1 MLSIGKFF
9 RKQAAAA
16 PGVEGAAATAQ
27 SLVDQGIAAESSGRT
42 QEALQCYR
50 RAIEAEPRFAPAH
63 MNLGI
68 ALHATGELASA
79 LASHRQAIA
88 LDPGH
93 AAARYN
99 LALAC
104 LETGEFAL
112 AEEQFRE
119 AVRLRL
125 EFPEAWVGLA
135 NALEALGRDRDALG
149 ALDTASR
156 QREHYVG
163 AQFNASVLLR
173 KLGQPEAAEA
183 RLREI
188 DLSALYASA
197 DRHAELE
204 SVAAQMVRVWP
215 DYALG
220 WRSLGIVLALQQR
233 FGEAVPALEKALKG
247 APDDPQTHN
256 TLGVA
261 LQALGRPGEAESS
274 FQRAIELRP
283 EFHEAHG
290 NLGYLLA
297 GLGRPKRA
305 EACYRR
311 AIELHPEY
319 PEAHNGLGVLLQ
331 ERGLAS
337 EAEKSCREATLLRP
351 DFPHAHFNRGIALE
365 ALGRLPEAEASF
377 RRAIELDPAAYQAHT
392 NLGNVL
398 QAQRRLSEAEAA
410 YRAALEI
417 DARSAATH
425 SNLGSALRELGRI
438 EEAEES
444 FRRAV
449 ALDAGFH
456 AAHSNLLFTLNCTER
471 LSRTELFSEHREWA
485 LRHETPL
492 AAFRKPHANARD
504 PGRKL
509 RIGYVSPDFR
519 RHSVAYFIEPVL
531 AAHDRAGF
539 EVICYSNV
547 ATPDGMTQRL
557 MGLSDSARNIAAT
570 GDIDAAELVR
580 SDGIDILVD
589 LAGHT
594 SRGRLGLF
602 ALKPAPVQ
610 VTYLGYPNTS
620 GIEAMDW
627 RLTDVHADPTGEQDR
642 IHSEKLAR
650 LPETFLCFRPAKE
663 APEVQ
668 ASPHLAKGYVTF
680 GSFNVLSK
688 ITREV
693 VAVWARLLERLPSSR
708 LLMKATGLSDTRA
721 RNRML
726 GEFAQHGI
734 GAERLSIL
742 PMDGEFATHL
752 ARYHEIDIGLDPFP
766 YNGTTTTLE
775 ALWMGVPVINIA
787 GDRHSARVGASI
799 LANVG
804 LESLVARN
812 VDDYLSLA
820 VGLANDSGRLVRL
833 RETIRGLVSA
843 SPLRDEARFAR
854 ALENEYRKMWRAWCE
869 A

>member
-1 MLSIGKFF
+1 MHSIGKFF
-9 RKQAAAA
+9 RRQATGA
-16 PGVEGAAATAQ
+16 PGVEGAAPTAQ
-27 SLVDQGIAAESSGRT
+27 ALVDQGIAAEGSGRT

-50 RAIEAEPRFAPAH
+50 RAIEADPRFAPAH

-68 ALHATGELASA
+68 ALQATGDHAAA
-79 LASHRQAIA
+79 LASHRQAVA

-112 AEEQFRE
+112 AEEQFRQ

-135 NALEALGRDRDALG
+135 SALEALGRDRDALA

-204 SVAAQMVRVWP
+204 SVAAQMVRIWP
-215 DYALG
+215 HYALG

-233 FGEAVPALEKALKG
+233 FGEAVPALERALKG

-261 LQALGRPGEAESS
+261 LQALARPAEAEAAL
-274 FQRAIELRP
+274 RHAIELNP
-283 EFHEAHG
+283 AFHEAHG
-290 NLGYLLA
+290 NLGYLLT
-297 GLGRPKRA
+297 GLGRPEDA
-305 EACYRR
+305 EANYRR
-311 AIELHPEY
+311 AIELHPGY
-319 PEAHNGLGVLLQ
+319 PEAHNGLGVLLR

-337 EAEKSCREATLLRP
+337 EAEKSCREATSLKP
-351 DFPHAHFNRGIALE
+351 DYHHAHFNLGIALE

-377 RRAIELDPAAYQAHT
+377 RRAIELEPDAYRAHT

-410 YRAALEI
+410 YRTALDI
-417 DARSAATH
+417 DATSAATH
-425 SNLGSALRELGRI
+425 SNLGSALRELGRV

-444 FRRAV
+444 FRRAI
-449 ALDAGFH
+449 ALDPGFH
-456 AAHSNLLFTLNCTER
+456 AAHSNLLFTLNCTNR

-485 LRHETPL
+485 IRHETPL
-492 AAFRKPHANARD
+492 AAFRKPHGNARD

-531 AAHDRAGF
+531 EAHDRAGF
-539 EVICYSNV
+539 EVFCYSNV
-547 ATPDGMTQRL
+547 AIPDGMTRRL
-557 MGLSDSARNIAAT
+557 MGLSDSARNISAMTDAE
-570 GDIDAAELVR
+570 AAERVR
-580 SDGIDILVD
+580 SDAIDILVD

-610 VTYLGYPNTS
+610 VAYLGYPNTS
-620 GIEAMDW
+620 GIDAMDW
-627 RLTDVHADPTGEQDR
+627 RLTDVHADPAGDQDR
-642 IHSEKLAR
+642 FHSEQLAR
-650 LPETFLCFRPAKE
+650 LPETFLCFRPAEE
-663 APEVQ
+663 APAVE

-680 GSFNVLSK
+680 GSFNILSK
-688 ITREV
+688 ITRGV
-693 VAVWARLLERLPSSR
+693 VAVWARLLHRTPSSR
-708 LLMKATGLSDTRA
+708 LLMKATGLSDARA
-721 RNRML
+721 RDRML
-726 GEFAQHGI
+726 NEFAQYGI
-734 GAERLSIL
+734 GAERLSLL
-742 PMDGEFATHL
+742 PMDGDFATHL
-752 ARYHEIDIGLDPFP
+752 ARYHEVDIGLDPFP

-775 ALWMGVPVINIA
+775 ALWMGVPVVSMA
-787 GDRHSARVGASI
+787 GNRHSARVGASI
-799 LANVG
+799 LVNVG
-804 LESLVARN
+804 LEELIAPHL
-812 VDDYLSLA
+812 DGYLSLA
-820 VGLANDSGRLVRL
+820 TNLANDSARLTRL
-833 RETIRGLVSA
+833 REAMRGLVSA

-854 ALENEYRKMWRAWCE
+854 TLENEYRKMWRAWCGV
-869 A
+869 